1 MIQDVKALPVSFY
14 FSPDGTTSFFIP
26 KYQREY
32 VWGGK
37 NWDALFNDL
46 EESPSGHF
54 LGSIICVNT
63 QQDGMAGGRLELIDG
78 QLQNDHLDR
87 FGLTVIPRSEFMVRL
102 RQSLRRPTRR
112 GPWT

>member
-37 NWDALFNDL
+37 CL
-46 EESPSGHF
+46 P
-54 LGSIICVNT
+54 IQT
-63 QQDGMAGGRLELIDG
+63 QEPWQK
-78 QLQNDHLDR
+78 HL
-87 FGLTVIPRSEFMVRL
+87 
-102 RQSLRRPTRR
+102 
-112 GPWT
+112 

>member
-63 QQDGMAGGRLELIDG
+63 QQDGMAG
-78 QLQNDHLDR
+78 
-87 FGLTVIPRSEFMVRL
+87 
-102 RQSLRRPTRR
+102 
-112 GPWT
+112 